1 MTAPSF
7 EASAV
12 KPAAAGAGTT
22 DSHGAGSAAV
32 SAPPPGHSPLVP
44 HGWLATRARGQRIA
58 DRLFQGG
65 TFFFAFLVFSI
76 LAAIL
81 VSLYL
86 GALPALHRFGLW
98 GFASSREWNPVT
110 QKFGALV
117 DIYGTLVT
125 SGIAM
130 LIGIPISFGI
140 ALFVT
145 ELCPRWLKQ
154 PLATAI
160 ELLAAIPSII
170 YGMWGLFV
178 LAPLLADHV
187 QPWVTDHLG
196 GWPLVGS
203 LFQGP
208 PLGIG
213 MFTAGLILAIMVIP
227 FISAVMRDVF
237 ETVPAILKEST
248 YAVGATT
255 WEVMSR
261 IVLPYARVGVAG
273 GIMLGLGRAL
283 GETMAVTF
291 VIGNAH
297 ELNGSLFMPGN
308 TISSNLANEFTEAIG
323 TLYTSSLI
331 ALGLLLFFI
340 TFVVLAFSKL
350 LLLRLQRMEG
360 RPS

>member
-1 MTAPSF
+1 M
-7 EASAV
+7 
-12 KPAAAGAGTT
+12 
-22 DSHGAGSAAV
+22 
-32 SAPPPGHSPLVP
+32 SAPPTVAPAASAAPAPPEPGGAALVP
-44 HGWLATRARGQRIA
+44 LKGHVAAHARGQRYA

-65 TFFFAFLVFSI
+65 TLFFAILVFSL

-81 VSLYL
+81 VSLYW
-86 GALPALHRFGLW
+86 GALPALHRFGFF
-98 GFASSREWNPVT
+98 GFAKSRAWNPVT
-110 QKFGALV
+110 KEFGGLV

-125 SGIAM
+125 SAIAM
-130 LIGIPISFGI
+130 LFGIPISFGI

-154 PLATAI
+154 PLSTAI

-187 QPWVTDHLG
+187 QPWITDHLG
-196 GWPLVGS
+196 GWPLVGK

-213 MFTAGLILAIMVIP
+213 MFTAGIILAVMVIP

-255 WEVMSR
+255 WEVVSH
-261 IVLPYARVGVAG
+261 IVLPYARIGVAG

-297 ELNGSLFMPGN
+297 ELNSSLFMPGN
-308 TISSNLANEFTEAIG
+308 TISSHLANEFSEAIG
-323 TLYTSSLI
+323 GLYTSSLI
-331 ALGLLLFFI
+331 ALGLILFII
-340 TFVVLAFSKL
+340 TFIVLAFSKL
-350 LLLRLQRMEG
+350 LLMRLQRMEG